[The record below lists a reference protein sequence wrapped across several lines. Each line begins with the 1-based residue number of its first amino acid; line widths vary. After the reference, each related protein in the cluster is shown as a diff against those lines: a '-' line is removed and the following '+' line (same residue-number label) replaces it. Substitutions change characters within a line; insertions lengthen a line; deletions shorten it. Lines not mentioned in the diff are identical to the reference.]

1 MKGNNAELLEFERR
15 LKEEGVTVIAGVDE
29 AGRGPL
35 AGPVVAAAVVL
46 GTVIEGVNDS
56 KKLSEKKRELLYDRI
71 TREAVAY
78 GIGQVDPRGI
88 DEMNI
93 RNATLA
99 AMKQAVEN
107 LGIALDRVLVDG
119 RDVIDVKYPVEAVVH
134 GDATCYSIAA
144 ASILAKV
151 TRDREMRKLDA
162 KYPEYGF
169 GQHKGYGTAAHI
181 EVLRRIGA
189 CPIHRASFLRKIL

>member
-15 LKEEGVTVIAGVDE
+15 LKEKGITVIAGVDE

-56 KKLSEKKRELLYDRI
+56 KKLSEKKREFLYDRI

-78 GIGQVDPRGI
+78 GIGRVDPGGI

-151 TRDREMRKLDA
+151 TRDREMRALDE

-169 GQHKGYGTAAHI
+169 GRHKGYGTAAHI
-181 EVLRRIGA
+181 EVLRRIGP
-189 CPIHRASFLRKIL
+189 CPIHRVSFLRKIL

>member
-181 EVLRRIGA
+181 EVLRRIGP

>member
-1 MKGNNAELLEFERR
+1 M
-15 LKEEGVTVIAGVDE
+15 
-29 AGRGPL
+29 
-35 AGPVVAAAVVL
+35 
-46 GTVIEGVNDS
+46 
-56 KKLSEKKRELLYDRI
+56 
-71 TREAVAY
+71 AY

-181 EVLRRIGA
+181 EVLRRIGP